1 MQPLSGSSFNA
12 LFSVLL
18 DEILLMVC
26 FGISFPRKRCLVWD
40 NFTSYP
46 LQMKNASE
54 MPVLELL
61 SPVSREGRKLFCRA
75 DRTVSQTLISINQ
88 SSFTEDK
95 GVIFHVRS
103 WPSVLSAAVLEWHQT
118 PASDWRRH
126 LRHTGIPTA
135 IATVSLF
142 IIIIILNG

>member
-12 LFSVLL
+12 LSAVFL
-18 DEILLMVC
+18 DEILLMLY

-40 NFTSYP
+40 NFKSYP
-46 LQMKNASE
+46 LQVKNASE
-54 MPVLELL
+54 MPVLEFL

-88 SSFTEDK
+88 SSFTEGK

-103 WPSVLSAAVLEWHQT
+103 WPGVLSAAVLEWHQT
-118 PASDWRRH
+118 PTSGWRRH
-126 LRHTGIPTA
+126 LAHAVIPTA
-135 IATVSLF
+135 VATVSLF
-142 IIIIILNG
+142 FIIILNS